1 MSRWMARLG
10 ARVAR
15 LGRRP
20 VLHRLI
26 VAAIPVAVRVLFDPS
41 AAADLETT
49 FELRVRDPRGREPVR
64 FTIFVR
70 HCRCQI
76 SPGAAADAVAA
87 VTAGADDL
95 VLLASGAVGWP
106 ELLSGGRME
115 LTGNPFLALRFP
127 VLFRLPASPATVAGA
142 TPRPST
148 PRPSTPRPARTRR
161 WARAPRT
168 RRSSRSAA
176 TS

>member
-10 ARVAR
+10 GRVAR

-70 HCRCQI
+70 DCRCQI
-76 SPGAAADAVAA
+76 SAGAAADAVAA

-127 VLFRLPASPATVAGA
+127 VLFRLPPGPAAALRART
-142 TPRPST
+142 
-148 PRPSTPRPARTRR
+148 TPRPARTPR
-161 WARAPRT
+161 WPRVPRT
-168 RRSSRSAA
+168 RRSSHSAA